1 MNRYLFTLNA
11 IWTLLVIYKFQ
22 SSFGIASQDEEDLVN
37 KLKISSSELE
47 ASGYM
52 GDEIENENETS
63 LYADNLE
70 YYHCHYVPNQRIS
83 NRTEELECCEYMI
96 TGYYGKWFYGRAYL
110 TTFLD
115 NLKQWECPQLERQC
129 RKRYFDVSAFTN
141 LVYNRVC
148 DQQKYRNECFETVSN
163 LQTTN
168 LSKFDQ
174 NFSLTTISD
183 ARWQEM
189 VRNLYSMNMTYE
201 EINQPCTQVALFEG
215 PRGGPGRYHESVEVM
230 VPFCGFVWCG
240 YDADTIHGRKISV
253 WTCMPTGCKIGMG
266 IAALLIACLG
276 ILTLLANLMVIAVYW
291 YKKNMNNSQ
300 TVYRVTL
307 AIGDTLVGAVVFP
320 TFISSLFLLF
330 LTRLYMGDYVKP
342 MKNESINGI
351 PLQPQRYPIGHFR
364 NAFTQPYLDGVGFF
378 TSFSIIIS
386 VYTLMLASFDRMAAM
401 SCPMSYDRRRARNI
415 AKHTCAIL
423 CLAALVVAVLPIFTS
438 SLRYGLV
445 ASILISLLEG
455 DAVIFYTITMI
466 IPLVLMWITTI
477 ILLVYS
483 KRHTQVR
490 RQISTRSNDQI
501 TISER
506 RLVKTLSIMV
516 GSFTASLLPAIIVLL
531 ISMFVDDIYYDDP
544 EYLSKTSATI
554 YTTSEFVSVVILST
568 NSLWNFFIYNSR
580 DKDFRKSA
588 KHLLNKNCSTFGF
601 PKMWRTMKYRI
612 TKRRLTAASIT
623 TGVISIKTCSEL
635 EKQASKNTAPNST
648 ESLPEENNSRGK
660 IDNNNEEPNFDP
672 NEDSTWRSFA
682 VSEGNGFY
690 RSVMENIAV
699 NIEEDG
705 RIATTKQ

>member
-1 MNRYLFTLNA
+1 MNRYLFTLNV
-11 IWTLLVIYKFQ
+11 IWSLLVICKFQ
-22 SSFGIASQDEEDLVN
+22 SSFCIASQDEGD
-37 KLKISSSELE
+37 LE

-52 GDEIENENETS
+52 GDKIDNENGTS
-63 LYADNLE
+63 LYADNVE
-70 YYHCHYVPNQRIS
+70 YYHCHYVPNERIS
-83 NRTEELECCEYMI
+83 NRTEELECCDYMI
-96 TGYYGKWFYGRAYL
+96 TRYYAKWFYGRAYL

-115 NLKQWECPQLERQC
+115 NLKQWECPQFKRQC
-129 RKRYFDVSAFTN
+129 RGRFFDVSAFTN
-141 LVYNRVC
+141 VVYNRVC
-148 DQQKYRNECFETVSN
+148 NQQKYRNDCFETVSN

-168 LSKFDQ
+168 SSKFDQ
-174 NFSLTTISD
+174 NSSLTTIPD
-183 ARWQEM
+183 TQWQEM

-215 PRGGPGRYHESVEVM
+215 ARGGPGRYHESVQVM

-240 YDADTIHGRKISV
+240 YDADTIYGRKISV

-266 IAALLIACLG
+266 IAAFLIACLG

-320 TFISSLFLLF
+320 TFISSFFLLF

-342 MKNESINGI
+342 MKNESVNGI

-364 NAFTQPYLDGVGFF
+364 NAFTQSYLDAVGFF
-378 TSFSIIIS
+378 TSLSIVIS
-386 VYTLMLASFDRMAAM
+386 VYTLMLASFDRMAAV
-401 SCPMSYDRRRARNI
+401 SRPMSYNRRRARNI

-445 ASILISLLEG
+445 ASILISLLGG
-455 DAVIFYTITMI
+455 DAVIFYAITII
-466 IPLVLMWITTI
+466 IPLVLVWITTI

-490 RQISTRSNDQI
+490 RQISTLTDDQI

-506 RLVKTLSIMV
+506 KLAKTLSIMV
-516 GSFTASLLPAIIVLL
+516 GSFSVSLLPAIIVLL
-531 ISMFVDDIYYDDP
+531 VSMFVDDIYYDDP

-580 DKDFRKSA
+580 DKEFRKSA
-588 KHLLNKNCSTFGF
+588 KQLLNENCPNFGF
-601 PKMWRTMKYRI
+601 SKMWRTMKYRVA
-612 TKRRLTAASIT
+612 KRRLTAASIS
-623 TGVISIKTCSEL
+623 TGVISIKTKNSTCSEL
-635 EKQASKNTAPNST
+635 EKQPNKNTATNST

-660 IDNNNEEPNFDP
+660 IENNNKESNFDP

-690 RSVMENIAV
+690 CSVMENIAE
-699 NIEEDG
+699 NIEKDG